1 MSFYG
6 KMAATRRKKMLKV
19 QKFMRTN
26 EAWRDMLSQAP
37 YSIIISD
44 KTINGRNLVML
55 KYDQLNSD
63 LGNDIVQ
70 ECRGLILDAY
80 TYDVVCVPFFKFFNY
95 GEVHAANIDWSTA
108 YVTEK
113 LDGSII
119 KVVNMDGKFLI
130 STNGTIDA
138 FGCELPTNVGCPF
151 KSFGELAME
160 GFKYY
165 GITEADFPRLF
176 APGFTYMF
184 ELTSPWNQVVVQWP
198 ETKMNLIGVRNNN
211 TLKEIF
217 YGDSELAQVFNTP
230 KIFPIRNVDE
240 CVEAAKVLPEDAEG
254 YVVVDAQFNR
264 IKIKSPRYIQLHY
277 MAGNQTWSPTRVLEI
292 LRANEVSE
300 YVSYFPQFKAAY
312 DVVKAKY
319 DAYVRDLKDVQNAI
333 DNLLEVEN
341 GSMSKKNFAKWVFAI
356 NTIRPHSG
364 FAFLY
369 FDCVYGETNKTT
381 LVKSVDDYLAQMRTS
396 QLVEA
401 LGLKGENL

>member
-1 MSFYG
+1 
-6 KMAATRRKKMLKV
+6 MLKV
-19 QKFMRTN
+19 QRFIQANPDWERQ
-26 EAWRDMLSQAP
+26 LSAAP
-37 YSIIISD
+37 YCLSISRD
-44 KTINGRNLVML
+44 SMFGRDLVLL

-70 ECRGLILDAY
+70 ECRGLILDAS
-80 TYDVVCVPFFKFFNY
+80 TFDVVCVPFFKFFNY
-95 GEVHAANIDWSTA
+95 GEVHAADVDWSTA

-119 KVVNMDGKFLI
+119 KVVNLDGHFLI
-130 STNGTIDA
+130 STNGMIDA

-184 ELTSPWNQVVVQWP
+184 ELTSPWNQVVVRWN
-198 ETKMNLIGVRNNN
+198 ETKMNLIGVRDNS

-217 YGDSELAQVFNTP
+217 YGDSDLAQVFDTP
-230 KIFPIRNVDE
+230 RIFPIRNVNE

-300 YVSYFPQFKAAY
+300 YVAYFPQFKAAY

-319 DAYVRDLKDVQNAI
+319 DAYVENLKDIQDAI
-333 DNLLEVEN
+333 DNLLEVYN
-341 GSMSKKNFAKWVFAI
+341 GSMLKKDFAKWVFV
-356 NTIRPHSG
+356 NNGIRPYSG
-364 FAFLY
+364 FAFAY
-369 FDCVYGETNKTT
+369 FDSVYTKVKKDNA
-381 LVKSVDDYLAQMRTS
+381 LVRSVDEYLAKMRTS
-396 QLVEA
+396 QLVDA
-401 LGLKGENL
+401 LGLREDF